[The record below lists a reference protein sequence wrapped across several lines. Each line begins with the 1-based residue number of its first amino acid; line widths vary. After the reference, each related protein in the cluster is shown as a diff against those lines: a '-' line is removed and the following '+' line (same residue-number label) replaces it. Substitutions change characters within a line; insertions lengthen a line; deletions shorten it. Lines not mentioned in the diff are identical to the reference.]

1 MAGDAPVTTTV
12 ESLAEP
18 PASTMMVM
26 PQFSTTLLEKIQTG
40 QTEVAIDGS
49 PVIDGAAPAAGTVS
63 TATDGSA
70 WFVPELELAR
80 RDRSSHVPMV
90 AFTNTADGWQL
101 RIGIDRVRGQ
111 APTDANLLP
120 VTDYAARLVSSVAG
134 FVPPTFAVTREPSP
148 NPDAVDRLVATA
160 TVDLESTVK
169 AMRSEETSLQVTA
182 VVHYRTSP
190 PAAPLDPGPPV
201 RRIPRI
207 PRRWLERDMELQP
220 GERPPHLRTRA
231 ALSPQMIRLAAQP
244 IDTALVADQ
253 INLAEYIDVTRT
265 PDPTVTQGA
274 LSWSPINFFFDP
286 TAIAYYRPIYAGLP
300 GIDAGDD
307 GSVWASTVNGYW
319 RAAQTYSVY
328 NVVPDEYRLAFDTAS
343 NTPAMSVLL
352 RELPVDPNSPRAGYS
367 VRVRFRIVPWVDPKR
382 RLALQSAI
390 SRSEFVPFPQLVVG
404 GYQGA
409 SFDMTTF
416 LSGLGAATISAV
428 DGIDP
433 NGFELVWDATLEFYT
448 FLCSQLAPPTDTDA
462 AAVEGRVRLTLRMS
476 GEDGAPPT
484 TVDVPVRLSLN
495 AIAGDLLST
504 ALLPLPARES
514 WPDDWKPDLYAAV
527 SPRTTGPL
535 DTQILG
541 GSLIALGA
549 DGQPVG
555 ATALTAT
562 PATLTF
568 NGPDPVPGPL
578 PAPGIVLAPPATF
591 PGELRK
597 NPGVVSEDV
606 RAVQTRLS
614 ALGYQIEIDG
624 DFGDQT
630 EGFVLAYQ
638 DMSGLPATGI
648 VDAQTWKLLFADS
661 DRRPPPWPPAAAP
674 GSVLVRLMPEAAG
687 ADPGLVG
694 AAELVFGPADLHI
707 DRVKT
712 LERIHNLAA
721 ASPLTTA
728 VTVTSYQ
735 LAHPENLPAAHP
747 RIFALDCEIRR
758 DNGEAV
764 SVTITRDKP
773 AADTPVPFTFADLV
787 AGLRPDQPRFS
798 YRVRY
803 QEPDGAG
810 PWSDWT
816 SFAGTQLQITP
827 VG

>member
-12 ESLAEP
+12 EALAEQP
-18 PASTMMVM
+18 VSTMMVM
-26 PQFSTTLLEKIQTG
+26 PQFSTRLLEQIQTG

-49 PVIDGAAPAAGTVS
+49 PVIDGAAPAPGTVS

-80 RDRSSHVPMV
+80 RDRSSRVPMV
-90 AFTNTADGWQL
+90 AFNNTADGWQL

-120 VTDYAARLVSSVAG
+120 VTDYAVRLVSSVAG

-148 NPDAVDRLVATA
+148 SPDAVDRLVATA
-160 TVDLESTVK
+160 TVDLESIVK
-169 AMRSEETSLQVTA
+169 AMRSPDTALQVTA
-182 VVHYRTSP
+182 VAHYRTSP
-190 PAAPLDPGPPV
+190 PAAPLEPRPPV
-201 RRIPRI
+201 RRI

-220 GERPPHLRTRA
+220 GERPPHLRARVA
-231 ALSPQMIRLAAQP
+231 VSPQMVRLAVQP

-253 INLAEYIDVTRT
+253 IDLARYIDITRT
-265 PDPTVTQGA
+265 PDPTVTQVSLA
-274 LSWSPINFFFDP
+274 WAPINFFFDP

-352 RELPVDPNSPRAGYS
+352 REMPVDPNSPRAGYS

-448 FLCSQLAPPTDTDA
+448 FLCSQLAPPTDTA
-462 AAVEGRVRLTLRMS
+462 ATAVEGRVRLMLRMS

-495 AIAGDLLST
+495 AIAGDLLNT
-504 ALLPLPARES
+504 ALLPLPAREL
-514 WPDDWKPDLYAAV
+514 WPDDWTPDLYAAV
-527 SPRTTGPL
+527 SPRTTGLL

-549 DGQPVG
+549 DGQPVA

-562 PATLTF
+562 PATLTL
-568 NGPDPVPGPL
+568 NGPDPAPVLVPQDVL
-578 PAPGIVLAPPATF
+578 PSPPIF

-606 RAVQTRLS
+606 HAVQTRLS
-614 ALGYQIEIDG
+614 ALGFPIEIDG

-630 EGFVLAYQ
+630 EGVVLDFQ
-638 DMSGLPATGI
+638 DMSGLPATGV
-648 VDAQTWKLLFADS
+648 VDAETWKTLFADA
-661 DRRPPPWPPAAAP
+661 DRRPPPWPPAAPP
-674 GSVLVRLMPEAAG
+674 GSVLVRLVPQTAG

-694 AAELVFGPADLHI
+694 AAELVFGQADLHI
-707 DRVKT
+707 DRIKT
-712 LERIHNLAA
+712 LERIHDLAA
-721 ASPLTTA
+721 ATPLTTA
-728 VTVTSYQ
+728 VTVSSYQ

-747 RIFALDCEIRR
+747 RVFALDCEIRR
-758 DNGEAV
+758 DNGEPV

-773 AADTPVPFTFADLV
+773 AADTSVPFTFADLV
-787 AGLRPDQPRFS
+787 AGLRPDQPRFK